1 MKSQTIFLLLS
12 ILMLSFN
19 NSDIKHSEEMVQIGT
34 QIWTTKNLDVT
45 TYRNGDV
52 IPQVTSPAQ
61 WVELTTGAWCYY
73 ENKSENGTTYG
84 KLYNWFAVKDSR
96 GLAPTG
102 YHIPTAAEWT
112 ILINFLGGETEAGI
126 KMKSASGWTGNGNG
140 NNSSGFT
147 SLPGGSLATNGKF
160 FDIGSLGYW
169 WSSTESSTT
178 YAWNFAHYYRN
189 SNIYR
194 GNSYK
199 ASGFSV
205 RCVRD

>member
-96 GLAPTG
+96 GLAPAG

-112 ILINFLGGETEAGI
+112 ILVNFLGGET
-126 KMKSASGWTGNGNG
+126 
-140 NNSSGFT
+140 
-147 SLPGGSLATNGKF
+147 
-160 FDIGSLGYW
+160 
-169 WSSTESSTT
+169 
-178 YAWNFAHYYRN
+178 
-189 SNIYR
+189 
-194 GNSYK
+194 
-199 ASGFSV
+199 
-205 RCVRD
+205 